1 MTKLSKHFSPRYVQ
15 PIKRDGTPPVEI
27 LLSHRESC
35 ISSVIRIIRV
45 VEEMIKHMTNSEE
58 QVMKLLW
65 QSDRALSCTEIAELS
80 VDKTWKDSYI
90 HTIVKS
96 LIKKGIVKVEA
107 FELVSRSYARK
118 FAPRISY
125 DEYVL
130 LSGFSTKEL
139 NNTERMYDFILTILE
154 HSDADRLKS
163 FIKDKL

>member
-1 MTKLSKHFSPRYVQ
+1 
-15 PIKRDGTPPVEI
+15 
-27 LLSHRESC
+27 
-35 ISSVIRIIRV
+35 
-45 VEEMIKHMTNSEE
+45 
-58 QVMKLLW
+58 MKLLW

>member
-1 MTKLSKHFSPRYVQ
+1 MTKLNKRFSPRYVQ
-15 PIKRDGTPPVEI
+15 PIKRDGTPPEEI
-27 LLSHRESC
+27 LLSRRESC
-35 ISSVIRIIRV
+35 ISSVIKISV
-45 VEEMIKHMTNSEE
+45 VEEMIRHMTNSEE

-65 QSDRALSCTEIAELS
+65 QSNRALSCSEIAELS

-90 HTIVKS
+90 HAIIKS

-130 LSGFSTKEL
+130 LSSFSPEEL
-139 NNTERMYDFILTILE
+139 NDIRRMYDFILTIWE
-154 HSDADRLKS
+154 NSDTEKLKS
-163 FIKDKL
+163 YIKKKL